1 MTLMA
6 KEIFERPIAI
16 TDVETT
22 GLDPQKHEIVEI
34 GLVLIDQETGE
45 VIDTLDIK
53 VRPEHIETADEVAL
67 KLNGYNEADW
77 QDAASILEA
86 IALYGEKAQNA
97 IFCSHNVTFD
107 WSFILE
113 AFKRAGLKSSL
124 DYHRLDLFTLIW
136 SKTRDSNIE
145 SFNLSRVAQ
154 FLGLPEEPLPHR
166 AINGA
171 RTAHEIFKRITSS

>member
-1 MTLMA
+1 MGI
-6 KEIFERPIAI
+6 EIYKRPIAI

-45 VIDTLDIK
+45 VIDT
-53 VRPEHIETADEVAL
+53 
-67 KLNGYNEADW
+67 
-77 QDAASILEA
+77 
-86 IALYGEKAQNA
+86 
-97 IFCSHNVTFD
+97 FD

-113 AFKRAGLKSSL
+113 AFKKAGQKSTL

-136 SKTRDSNIE
+136 TKTRDSKIE
-145 SFNLSRVAQ
+145 SFNLNRVAQ

-171 RTAHEIFKRITSS
+171 RTAHEIFKKIINP

>member
-1 MTLMA
+1 MG

-67 KLNGYNEADW
+67 KLNGYNKADW
-77 QDAASILEA
+77 QDAVSILEA

-113 AFKRAGLKSSL
+113 ALKKAGLKSTL
-124 DYHRLDLFTLIW
+124 DHHRLDLFTLIW
-136 SKTRDSNIE
+136 SKTKDSKIE
-145 SFNLSRVAQ
+145 SFSLSRVAQ
-154 FLGLPEEPLPHR
+154 FFGLPEEPLPHR

-171 RTAHEIFKRITSS
+171 RTAHEIFKKIIHSQG

>member
-1 MTLMA
+1 MGI
-6 KEIFERPIAI
+6 EIYKRPIAI

-45 VIDTLDIK
+45 VIDT
-53 VRPEHIETADEVAL
+53 
-67 KLNGYNEADW
+67 
-77 QDAASILEA
+77 
-86 IALYGEKAQNA
+86 
-97 IFCSHNVTFD
+97 FD

-113 AFKRAGLKSSL
+113 AFKKAGQKNTL

-136 SKTRDSNIE
+136 TKTRDSKIE
-145 SFNLSRVAQ
+145 SFNLNRVAQ

-171 RTAHEIFKRITSS
+171 RTAHEIFKKIINP

>member
-1 MTLMA
+1 MA
-6 KEIFERPIAI
+6 IEIFERPIAI

-34 GLVLIDQETGE
+34 GLVLVDQQTGK

-53 VRPEHIETADEVAL
+53 VKPEHIETADETAL
-67 KLNGYNEADW
+67 KVNGYKAADW
-77 QDAASILEA
+77 QAAVSIIEA
-86 IALYGEKAQNA
+86 MTLYGQKVENA

-107 WSFILE
+107 WSFISA
-113 AFKRAGLKSSL
+113 AFKKVGLKNTL
-124 DYHRLDLFTLIW
+124 DYHRLDLFSLIW
-136 SKTRDSNIE
+136 AKTRDSDIE
-145 SFNLSRVAQ
+145 SFSLSKVAQ

-171 RTAHEIFKRITSS
+171 RTAHEIYKKITHS

>member
-1 MTLMA
+1 MGI
-6 KEIFERPIAI
+6 EIYKRPIAI

-45 VIDTLDIK
+45 VIDT
-53 VRPEHIETADEVAL
+53 
-67 KLNGYNEADW
+67 
-77 QDAASILEA
+77 
-86 IALYGEKAQNA
+86 
-97 IFCSHNVTFD
+97 FD

-113 AFKRAGLKSSL
+113 AFKKAGQKSTL

-136 SKTRDSNIE
+136 TKTRDSKIE
-145 SFNLSRVAQ
+145 SFNLNRVAQ
-154 FLGLPEEPLPHR
+154 FLGLPEETLPHR

-171 RTAHEIFKRITSS
+171 RTAHEIFKKIINP

>member
-1 MTLMA
+1 MA
-6 KEIFERPIAI
+6 KEIFKRPIAI

-22 GLDPQKHEIVEI
+22 GLDPQRHEIVEI

-53 VRPEHIETADEVAL
+53 VKPEHLETADETAL
-67 KLNGYNEADW
+67 KINGYNEPDW
-77 QDAASILEA
+77 QNAVTLLEA
-86 IALYGEKAQNA
+86 ISLYGEKTQDA

-113 AFKRAGLKSSL
+113 AFKKAGLKSPL

-136 SKTRDSNIE
+136 SKSQGLKIE
-145 SFNLSRVAQ
+145 NFNLSKVAQ
-154 FLGLPEEPLPHR
+154 ILGLPEESLPHR

-171 RTAHEIFKRITSS
+171 RTAHEIFKRITRS

>member
-1 MTLMA
+1 MGI
-6 KEIFERPIAI
+6 EIYKRPIAI

-45 VIDTLDIK
+45 VIDTLDLK
-53 VRPEHIETADEVAL
+53 VKPEHIETADDVAL
-67 KLNGYNEADW
+67 KLNGYNETDW
-77 QDAASILEA
+77 QDAVTILEA
-86 IALYGEKAQNA
+86 IALYGKKAENA

-113 AFKRAGLKSSL
+113 AFKKAGQKNTL

-136 SKTRDSNIE
+136 TKTRDSKIE
-145 SFNLSRVAQ
+145 SFNLNRVAQ
-154 FLGLPEEPLPHR
+154 FLGLPEETLPHR

-171 RTAHEIFKRITSS
+171 RTAHEIFKKIINP

>member
-1 MTLMA
+1 MA
-6 KEIFERPIAI
+6 KEIFKRPIAI

-22 GLDPQKHEIVEI
+22 GLDAVKHEIVEI
-34 GLVLIDQETGE
+34 GLVLIDQETGG

-53 VRPEHIETADEVAL
+53 VKPEHIETADEVAL

-77 QDAASILEA
+77 QDAITLVEA
-86 IALYGEKAQNA
+86 ISLYGETAKDA

-113 AFKRAGLKSSL
+113 AFKKAGLKSTL

-136 SKTRDSNIE
+136 LKTKGSNIE
-145 SFNLSRVAQ
+145 SFSLSRVAQ
-154 FLGLPEEPLPHR
+154 FLGLTEEPLPHR

-171 RTAHEIFKRITSS
+171 RTAHEIFMKITHS